1 MYLKAECMYMFLR
14 HFREV
19 PCQEQGTRT
28 FSFYKRKKTKLRED
42 KRTLTAAAEISQHL
56 LYCRKG
62 RERLSHLLEVQ
73 SDQAH
78 MVAPLLF
85 GSKLAAVY

>member
-1 MYLKAECMYMFLR
+1 MYLKAERMYMFYKAL
-14 HFREV
+14 
-19 PCQEQGTRT
+19 TRSALPRARYT
-28 FSFYKRKKTKLRED
+28 DFLILQKKKTKLRED

-73 SDQAH
+73 SGQAH
-78 MVAPLLF
+78 MVTPLL
-85 GSKLAAVY
+85 LAAN